1 MPAIHRVS
9 TQACNNV
16 VAVLCGTYQLVYP
29 HVLSTTVGIVGMKG
43 TGVNI
48 GKYCG
53 LMPQGVT
60 LVVVET

>member
-1 MPAIHRVS
+1 M
-9 TQACNNV
+9 
-16 VAVLCGTYQLVYP
+16 AVRCGTYQHVYQ

>member
-1 MPAIHRVS
+1 MG
-9 TQACNNV
+9 NNEWRCF
-16 VAVLCGTYQLVYP
+16 CGTYQHVYQQA
-29 HVLSTTVGIVGMKG
+29 LSTPVGIVGMKG
-43 TGVNI
+43 TGVII

>member
-1 MPAIHRVS
+1 MWGDGVDIALYYIYTH
-9 TQACNNV
+9 
-16 VAVLCGTYQLVYP
+16 VYP
-29 HVLSTTVGIVGMKG
+29 QTLSTTVGIVGMKG